1 MTTLEEE
8 TEWFAKNVAAFPDA
22 WYPDD
27 DEFSS
32 DLISLVV
39 TDDVPVEV
47 HTSLIPICSMETPEL
62 MISSMLNMSSGKA
75 NASAAAG

>member
-1 MTTLEEE
+1 MTPEEE
-8 TEWFAKNVAAFPDA
+8 AEWFAKNVAAFPDA

-47 HTSLIPICSMETPEL
+47 HTSLIPICSMEISEL
-62 MISSMLNMSSGKA
+62 MISSMSRPFSGKA

>member
-1 MTTLEEE
+1 MTTPEEE

-39 TDDVPVEV
+39 ADDVPVEV
-47 HTSLIPICSMETPEL
+47 HPSLIPICSMETPEL
-62 MISSMLNMSSGKA
+62 MIPSMLRMSSGKA

>member
-1 MTTLEEE
+1 MTPEEE
-8 TEWFAKNVAAFPDA
+8 AEWFAKNVAAFPDA